1 MFKKAISLLLSL
13 MLIVTS
19 LSVTIIS
26 VSAADG
32 SVYKVAGSDELTGD
46 GPDWQPS
53 AELSPS
59 NVMTAKEDGTYEKV
73 YTDVQ
78 VGNSY
83 AIKVVE
89 NTADGNF
96 NWYGIDGGEDN
107 FIFNVTSVCDV
118 TVTFDPTTLSITV
131 TGDGVVIPEGFDVE
145 SIRTVGN
152 GDGNWLNGVAWDPK
166 ADENLMTEV
175 EPNVYEITYTD
186 LDEFY
191 NYQVK
196 FAANGSWQP
205 ANWGGTYEGSG
216 VESEAVFSNNPANI
230 VVEVPYELADV
241 TLRLDLT
248 NFDYASKSG
257 AKFTVTVTDKTGGEE
272 TTAATEATEET
283 TEATEE
289 TTVPTEPETTE
300 ATTAATEAPKGLT
313 VNATSNYF
321 PAFSTFVK
329 DGEEYVTVTYFL
341 DSAKDMLDCQWELKY
356 DPNVLQYDFAV
367 NMNEAGKDLN
377 LMPQVNNLIWNVIT
391 EDPEDFN
398 SPQVGRIKANCTD
411 LKLYDFANKGYT
423 PFVTATFK
431 VVGSG
436 ETTVDLYVEFLRV
449 SKIGANFKDD
459 PAQEE
464 ILVDFGEIKDTV
476 TKPNRLTV
484 PHVGLY
490 DPAATNPVETEPVT
504 EATTVATEPETTV
517 PATEPETTVPATEP
531 VGDAVYVVAGVSE
544 LCGATWDG
552 TPASGNVM
560 TDNGDGTFSIVFS
573 DVAPKNDLQLK
584 VVENI
589 GEAQK
594 WIGIGPKYDDNFTFN
609 VVEECDVT
617 VTYEPATKTI
627 TVTGTGVVI
636 PTELV
641 IESMRTVGNGDGNW
655 LNGVAW
661 DPADDANLMTEVADK
676 VYEITY
682 KDLETFENYQ
692 VKFAANGGWAN
703 SWGYG
708 KNDQSPVYP
717 GSGVEFDAVYNGGN
731 IVVEVPYE
739 LADVTLR
746 LDLTNFDF
754 VTKTGAKITITVTEK
769 TPATEPE
776 TTVPAT
782 EPETTVP
789 ATEPETTV
797 PATEPETTVPATEPE
812 TTAPATGLNIKA
824 TSNYFPG
831 TNRTLTEAD
840 GTDLVTVTYYFDCA
854 KQLLNTQWTLT
865 FDPAVLS
872 ALPENNV
879 AGFMPFATK
888 GAMYETPAEGVI
900 KGSASDLGLYDIK
913 DGQAFV
919 QVTFKALTFDGDT
932 VVDLYVEDLTV
943 AERNAEGKLDEE
955 KQETLVVNGV
965 KEPTDTPLGLDTFIT
980 PGPATPV
987 EPETTAPVEPETTVP
1002 ATEPVGDAV
1011 YVVAGVPDLCGN
1023 EWDPSPVTSSDNV
1036 MTDNGDGTFS
1046 KVYNNVAPKNDLQ
1059 LKVVE
1064 NIGEAQSWIGIGP
1077 KYEDNFTFNVVE
1089 ECDVTV
1095 TYEPATKTITVTGT
1109 GVVIP
1114 TELVIE
1120 SMRTVGNGDG
1130 NWLNGVAWDP
1140 ADDANLMTE
1149 VADKVYEITYKDLE
1163 TFENYQVK
1171 FAANGG
1177 WANSWGYGKNDQSPV
1192 YPGSGVEFDAVY
1204 NGGNIVVEVP
1214 YELADVTLRLDLT
1227 NFDFV
1232 TKQGAKITITVTD
1245 KTPATEPETT
1255 VPTEPETTVP
1265 TEPET
1270 TVPTEPET
1278 TAPATEAPTDAPST
1292 DATGATGATVNPG
1305 TADTPTGGTTSNG
1318 SAVQTGNA
1326 SMAVIILLVLV
1337 SACGVL
1343 YFTRKRVK

>member
-13 MLIVTS
+13 MLVVTT
-19 LSVTIIS
+19 LSVTIVS
-26 VSAADG
+26 VSAAD
-32 SVYKVAGSDELTGD
+32 SVYVVAGVPELCVNTWD
-46 GPDWQPS
+46 PS
-53 AELSPS
+53 PETSADNIME
-59 NVMTAKEDGTYEKV
+59 AQEDGTYVKV
-73 YTDVQ
+73 YTDVAVMDGYQ
-78 VGNSY
+78 FKIVG
-83 AIKVVE
+83 
-89 NTADGNF
+89 DGA
-96 NWYGIDGGEDN
+96 NWYGVDGGNDN
-107 FIFNVTSVCDV
+107 FTFNVKSVCDV
-118 TVTFDPTTLSITV
+118 TITFNPETLKITV
-131 TGDGVVIPEGFDVE
+131 TGDGVEVPTELVIE
-145 SIRTVGN
+145 SMRAVGN
-152 GDGNWLNGVAWDPK
+152 GDGNWLNGVAWDPA

-186 LDEFY
+186 LDAFD

-196 FAANGSWQP
+196 FAANGSWA
-205 ANWGGTYEGSG
+205 ANWGGEYAGSG
-216 VESEAVFSNNPANI
+216 VESEAIYNKADPQMAI
-230 VVEVPYELADV
+230 EVPYELADV

-248 NFDYASKSG
+248 NFDYASKTG

-272 TTAATEATEET
+272 TTVATEATEET

-300 ATTAATEAPKGLT
+300 ETTAATEAPKGLT

-367 NMNEAGKDLN
+367 NMNEAGDDLN
-377 LMPQVNNLIWNVIT
+377 LMPQVHNLIWNVIT

-398 SPQVGRIKANCTD
+398 SPQVGRIKANCTY
-411 LKLYDFANKGYT
+411 LKLYKFANKGYT

-449 SKIGANFKDD
+449 SKTGANFQDD

-544 LCGATWDG
+544 LCGTLWDPSPE
-552 TPASGNVM
+552 TSAENVM
-560 TDNGDGTFSIVFS
+560 TDNGDGTFSKVYS
-573 DVAPKNDLQLK
+573 AVAPMDSYQFK

-589 GEAQK
+589 GETAN
-594 WIGIGPKYDDNFTFN
+594 WVGIGPEYNDNFTFN

-641 IESMRTVGNGDGNW
+641 IESMRAVGNGDGNW

-661 DPADDANLMTEVADK
+661 DPAADENLMTEVSDK

-682 KDLETFENYQ
+682 TDLDAFDNYQ
-692 VKFAANGGWAN
+692 VKFAANGSWAAN
-703 SWGYG
+703 WGGTYE
-708 KNDQSPVYP
+708 
-717 GSGVEFDAVYNGGN
+717 GSGVVSEAIYNN
-731 IVVEVPYE
+731 PDPQMSIEVPYE

-746 LDLTNFDF
+746 LDLSNFDF
-754 VTKTGAKITITVTEK
+754 ATKTGATFTVTVTEK
-769 TPATEPE
+769 T
-776 TTVPAT
+776 
-782 EPETTVP
+782 P

-824 TSNYFPG
+824 TSNYFPEA
-831 TNRTLTEAD
+831 NYTLTEAD

-854 KQLLNTQWTLT
+854 KQLLNTQWTLR

-913 DGQAFV
+913 VGQAFV
-919 QVTFKALTFDGDT
+919 QVTFKALTFTGDT
-932 VVDLYVEDLTV
+932 VVDLFVEDLTV
-943 AERNAEGKLDEE
+943 SERNAEGKLDEE
-955 KQETLVVNGV
+955 KQETLVVNGQATQT
-965 KEPTDTPLGLDTFIT
+965 ETPVALDTVIT

-987 EPETTAPVEPETTVP
+987 
-1002 ATEPVGDAV
+1002 
-1011 YVVAGVPDLCGN
+1011 
-1023 EWDPSPVTSSDNV
+1023 
-1036 MTDNGDGTFS
+1036 
-1046 KVYNNVAPKNDLQ
+1046 
-1059 LKVVE
+1059 
-1064 NIGEAQSWIGIGP
+1064 
-1077 KYEDNFTFNVVE
+1077 
-1089 ECDVTV
+1089 
-1095 TYEPATKTITVTGT
+1095 
-1109 GVVIP
+1109 
-1114 TELVIE
+1114 
-1120 SMRTVGNGDG
+1120 
-1130 NWLNGVAWDP
+1130 
-1140 ADDANLMTE
+1140 
-1149 VADKVYEITYKDLE
+1149 
-1163 TFENYQVK
+1163 
-1171 FAANGG
+1171 
-1177 WANSWGYGKNDQSPV
+1177 
-1192 YPGSGVEFDAVY
+1192 
-1204 NGGNIVVEVP
+1204 
-1214 YELADVTLRLDLT
+1214 
-1227 NFDFV
+1227 
-1232 TKQGAKITITVTD
+1232 
-1245 KTPATEPETT
+1245 EPETT

-1270 TVPTEPET
+1270 TV
-1278 TAPATEAPTDAPST
+1278 PATEAPTDAPST

>member
-13 MLIVTS
+13 MLVVTT
-19 LSVTIIS
+19 LSVTIVS
-26 VSAADG
+26 VSAAD
-32 SVYKVAGSDELTGD
+32 SEYVVAGV
-46 GPDWQPS
+46 
-53 AELSPS
+53 AELCGSLWDGSGATSPD
-59 NVMTAKEDGTYEKV
+59 NIMEAKEDGTYEKV
-73 YTDVQ
+73 YTAVPVMNDYQ
-78 VGNSY
+78 FKIVG
-83 AIKVVE
+83 
-89 NTADGNF
+89 DGA
-96 NWYGIDGGEDN
+96 NWYGVDGGDDN
-107 FIFNVTSVCDV
+107 FTFNVKSVCDV
-118 TVTFDPTTLSITV
+118 TITFNPETLKITV
-131 TGDGVVIPEGFDVE
+131 TGEGVEVPTELVIE
-145 SIRTVGN
+145 SMRAVGN
-152 GDGNWLNGVAWDPK
+152 GDGNWLNGVSWKPEVD
-166 ADENLMTEV
+166 DNNMTEV
-175 EPNVYEITYTD
+175 SPKVYEITYTD
-186 LDEFY
+186 LDEFD

-196 FAANGSWQP
+196 FAANGSWA
-205 ANWGGTYEGSG
+205 ANWGGTFEGSG
-216 VESEAVFSNNPANI
+216 VESDAVFNSPDNI
-230 VVEVPYELADV
+230 TVEVPYELADV

-289 TTVPTEPETTE
+289 TTVATEPETTE

-367 NMNEAGKDLN
+367 NMNEAGNDLN
-377 LMPQVNNLIWNVIT
+377 LMPQVDNLIWNVIT

-411 LKLYDFANKGYT
+411 LKLYKFANKGYT

-464 ILVDFGEIKDTV
+464 ILVDFGDIKDTV

-484 PHVGLY
+484 PHAGLY

-517 PATEPETTVPATEP
+517 ATEPETTVPETEPETTAP
-531 VGDAVYVVAGVSE
+531 VGDPVYVVAGVSE
-544 LCGATWDG
+544 LCGTLWDPSPE
-552 TPASGNVM
+552 TSAENVM
-560 TDNGDGTFSIVFS
+560 TDNGDGTFSKVFNA
-573 DVAPKNDLQLK
+573 VAPMDSYQLK

-589 GEAQK
+589 GETAN
-594 WIGIGPKYDDNFTFN
+594 WIGIGPEYNDNFTFN

-641 IESMRTVGNGDGNW
+641 IESMRAVGNGDGNW
-655 LNGVAW
+655 LNGVSW
-661 DPADDANLMTEVADK
+661 KPEVDDNNMIEVSPK

-682 KDLETFENYQ
+682 TDLDAFDNYQ
-692 VKFAANGGWAN
+692 VKFVANGSWAANWGG
-703 SWGYG
+703 
-708 KNDQSPVYP
+708 VYA
-717 GSGVEFDAVYNGGN
+717 GSGVETPAEFNSNDN
-731 IVVEVPYE
+731 ITVEVPYE

-746 LDLTNFDF
+746 LDLTNFDYAS
-754 VTKTGAKITITVTEK
+754 KTGAVFTVTVTEK

-789 ATEPETTV
+789 E
-797 PATEPETTVPATEPE
+797 TEPE

-824 TSNYFPG
+824 TSNYFPEA
-831 TNRTLTEAD
+831 NYTLTEAD

-913 DGQAFV
+913 VGQAFV
-919 QVTFKALTFDGDT
+919 QVTFKALTFTGDT
-932 VVDLYVEDLTV
+932 VVNLFVEDLTV
-943 AERNAEGKLDEE
+943 SERNAEGKLDEE
-955 KQETLVVNGV
+955 KQETLVENGV
-965 KEPTDTPLGLDTFIT
+965 IAQTETPVALDTVIT

-987 EPETTAPVEPETTVP
+987 EPETTVPATEPETTVP
-1002 ATEPVGDAV
+1002 ATEPETTA
-1011 YVVAGVPDLCGN
+1011 
-1023 EWDPSPVTSSDNV
+1023 PV
-1036 MTDNGDGTFS
+1036 
-1046 KVYNNVAPKNDLQ
+1046 
-1059 LKVVE
+1059 
-1064 NIGEAQSWIGIGP
+1064 
-1077 KYEDNFTFNVVE
+1077 
-1089 ECDVTV
+1089 
-1095 TYEPATKTITVTGT
+1095 
-1109 GVVIP
+1109 
-1114 TELVIE
+1114 
-1120 SMRTVGNGDG
+1120 
-1130 NWLNGVAWDP
+1130 
-1140 ADDANLMTE
+1140 
-1149 VADKVYEITYKDLE
+1149 
-1163 TFENYQVK
+1163 
-1171 FAANGG
+1171 
-1177 WANSWGYGKNDQSPV
+1177 
-1192 YPGSGVEFDAVY
+1192 
-1204 NGGNIVVEVP
+1204 
-1214 YELADVTLRLDLT
+1214 
-1227 NFDFV
+1227 
-1232 TKQGAKITITVTD
+1232 
-1245 KTPATEPETT
+1245 EPETT
-1255 VPTEPETTVP
+1255 APV
-1265 TEPET
+1265 
-1270 TVPTEPET
+1270 EPET

>member
-152 GDGNWLNGVAWDPK
+152 GDGNWLNGVFWDP
-166 ADENLMTEV
+166 ASDENLMTEV

-186 LDEFY
+186 LEEFD
-191 NYQVK
+191 NYEVK

-230 VVEVPYELADV
+230 TVEVPYELADV

-289 TTVPTEPETTE
+289 TTVATEPETTE

-367 NMNEAGKDLN
+367 NMNEAGNDLN
-377 LMPQVNNLIWNVIT
+377 LMPQVDNLIWNVIT

-411 LKLYDFANKGYT
+411 LKLYKFANKGYT

-464 ILVDFGEIKDTV
+464 ILVDFGDIKDTV

-484 PHVGLY
+484 PHAGLY

-517 PATEPETTVPATEP
+517 ATEPETTVPETEPETTAP
-531 VGDAVYVVAGVSE
+531 VGDPVYVVAGVSE
-544 LCGATWDG
+544 LCGTLWDPSPE
-552 TPASGNVM
+552 TSAENVM
-560 TDNGDGTFSIVFS
+560 TDNGDGTFSKVYN
-573 DVAPKNDLQLK
+573 DVAPADSLQIK

-589 GEAQK
+589 GETAN
-594 WIGIGPKYDDNFTFN
+594 WIGIGPEYNDNFTFN

-641 IESMRTVGNGDGNW
+641 IESMRAVGNGDGNW
-655 LNGVAW
+655 LNGVSW
-661 DPADDANLMTEVADK
+661 KPEVDDNNMIEVSPK

-682 KDLETFENYQ
+682 TDLDAFDNYQ
-692 VKFAANGGWAN
+692 VKFVANGSWAANWGG
-703 SWGYG
+703 
-708 KNDQSPVYP
+708 VYA
-717 GSGVEFDAVYNGGN
+717 GSGVETPAEFNSNDN
-731 IVVEVPYE
+731 ITVEVPYE

-746 LDLTNFDF
+746 LDLTNFDYAS
-754 VTKTGAKITITVTEK
+754 KTGAVFTVTVTEK

-824 TSNYFPG
+824 TSNYFPEA
-831 TNRTLTEAD
+831 NYTLTEAD

-888 GAMYETPAEGVI
+888 GEMYETPAEGVI

-913 DGQAFV
+913 VGQAFV
-919 QVTFKALTFDGDT
+919 QVTFKALTFTGDT
-932 VVDLYVEDLTV
+932 VVNLFVEDLTV
-943 AERNAEGKLDEE
+943 SERNAEGKLDEE
-955 KQETLVVNGV
+955 KQETLVENGV
-965 KEPTDTPLGLDTFIT
+965 IAQTETPVALDTVIT

-987 EPETTAPVEPETTVP
+987 EPETTVPATEPETTVP
-1002 ATEPVGDAV
+1002 ATEPETTA
-1011 YVVAGVPDLCGN
+1011 
-1023 EWDPSPVTSSDNV
+1023 PV
-1036 MTDNGDGTFS
+1036 
-1046 KVYNNVAPKNDLQ
+1046 
-1059 LKVVE
+1059 
-1064 NIGEAQSWIGIGP
+1064 
-1077 KYEDNFTFNVVE
+1077 
-1089 ECDVTV
+1089 
-1095 TYEPATKTITVTGT
+1095 
-1109 GVVIP
+1109 
-1114 TELVIE
+1114 
-1120 SMRTVGNGDG
+1120 
-1130 NWLNGVAWDP
+1130 
-1140 ADDANLMTE
+1140 
-1149 VADKVYEITYKDLE
+1149 
-1163 TFENYQVK
+1163 
-1171 FAANGG
+1171 
-1177 WANSWGYGKNDQSPV
+1177 
-1192 YPGSGVEFDAVY
+1192 
-1204 NGGNIVVEVP
+1204 
-1214 YELADVTLRLDLT
+1214 
-1227 NFDFV
+1227 
-1232 TKQGAKITITVTD
+1232 
-1245 KTPATEPETT
+1245 EPETT
-1255 VPTEPETTVP
+1255 APV
-1265 TEPET
+1265 
-1270 TVPTEPET
+1270 EPET

>member
-32 SVYKVAGSDELTGD
+32 SVYKVAGVDALTGD

-118 TVTFDPTTLSITV
+118 TVNFDPATLKITV
-131 TGDGVVIPEGFDVE
+131 TGEGVEVPTGFEVE
-145 SIRTVGN
+145 SVRAVGN
-152 GDGNWLNGVAWDPK
+152 GDGNWLNGVAWDPA
-166 ADENLMTEV
+166 ADDNLMTEV

-186 LDEFY
+186 LDEFE

-230 VVEVPYELADV
+230 TVEVPYELADV

-248 NFDYASKSG
+248 NFDYATKSG

-272 TTAATEATEET
+272 TTAPTEATEET

-289 TTVPTEPETTE
+289 TTVATEPETTE
-300 ATTAATEAPKGLT
+300 ATTAATEASKGLT

-329 DGEEYVTVTYFL
+329 EGEEYVTVTYFI
-341 DSAKDMLDCQWELKY
+341 DSSKDMLNCEWELDY
-356 DPNVLQYDFAV
+356 NPDFLQFDNAV
-367 NMNEAGKDLN
+367 NVNEAGDGLN
-377 LMPQVNNLIWNVIT
+377 LMPQVDDLVFNIIT
-391 EDPEDFN
+391 KDDG
-398 SPQVGRIKANCTD
+398 SQAGRIKANCTK
-411 LKLYDFANKGYT
+411 LKLYKFANKGYV

-436 ETTVDLYVEFLRV
+436 ETTVDLRLNILTISKLGSNFLT
-449 SKIGANFKDD
+449 D
-459 PAQEE
+459 PAEEE
-464 ILVDFGEIKDTV
+464 IVVDFGEIKDTP

-484 PHVGLY
+484 PHAGLY

-517 PATEPETTVPATEP
+517 PATEPVTTEPATEPETTAP

-544 LCGATWDG
+544 LCGTLWDPSPV
-552 TPASGNVM
+552 TSAENVM
-560 TDNGDGTFSIVFS
+560 TDNGDGTFSKVYSAVGVMDGYQF
-573 DVAPKNDLQLK
+573 K

-589 GEAQK
+589 GETAN
-594 WIGIGPKYDDNFTFN
+594 WIGIGPEYKDNFTFN

-636 PTELV
+636 PTELK
-641 IESMRTVGNGDGNW
+641 IDSMRTVGNGDGKW

-661 DPADDANLMTEVADK
+661 EPSADENLMTEVSDK

-682 KDLETFENYQ
+682 TDLEEFENYQ
-692 VKFAANGGWAN
+692 VKFAANGSWTD

-708 KNDQSPVYP
+708 ENGQSPVYP

-731 IVVEVPYE
+731 IVVEVPYQ

-746 LDLTNFDF
+746 LDLTNFDYA
-754 VTKTGAKITITVTEK
+754 TKTGAKITVTVTEK
-769 TPATEPE
+769 TPSTVPETTVPATEPETTVPATEPETTVPATEPETTVPETTVVTEPETTVPATGLNITATSNYFPEKKYTLTEADGTDLVTVTYYFDCAKQLLNTQWTLKYDPAVLSALPENNVAGFMPFATEGAMYETPAEGVIKGSASNVALYDIKDGQAFVQVTFKALTFNADTVVDLFVEDLSVSELNPETGKEDETKEESLVVNGQAVQTETPVTVDTVITPGPAPVVPE

-812 TTAPATGLNIKA
+812 TT
-824 TSNYFPG
+824 
-831 TNRTLTEAD
+831 
-840 GTDLVTVTYYFDCA
+840 V
-854 KQLLNTQWTLT
+854 
-865 FDPAVLS
+865 
-872 ALPENNV
+872 
-879 AGFMPFATK
+879 
-888 GAMYETPAEGVI
+888 
-900 KGSASDLGLYDIK
+900 
-913 DGQAFV
+913 
-919 QVTFKALTFDGDT
+919 
-932 VVDLYVEDLTV
+932 
-943 AERNAEGKLDEE
+943 
-955 KQETLVVNGV
+955 
-965 KEPTDTPLGLDTFIT
+965 
-980 PGPATPV
+980 
-987 EPETTAPVEPETTVP
+987 PETTVP
-1002 ATEPVGDAV
+1002 
-1011 YVVAGVPDLCGN
+1011 
-1023 EWDPSPVTSSDNV
+1023 
-1036 MTDNGDGTFS
+1036 
-1046 KVYNNVAPKNDLQ
+1046 
-1059 LKVVE
+1059 
-1064 NIGEAQSWIGIGP
+1064 
-1077 KYEDNFTFNVVE
+1077 
-1089 ECDVTV
+1089 
-1095 TYEPATKTITVTGT
+1095 
-1109 GVVIP
+1109 
-1114 TELVIE
+1114 
-1120 SMRTVGNGDG
+1120 
-1130 NWLNGVAWDP
+1130 
-1140 ADDANLMTE
+1140 
-1149 VADKVYEITYKDLE
+1149 
-1163 TFENYQVK
+1163 
-1171 FAANGG
+1171 
-1177 WANSWGYGKNDQSPV
+1177 
-1192 YPGSGVEFDAVY
+1192 
-1204 NGGNIVVEVP
+1204 
-1214 YELADVTLRLDLT
+1214 
-1227 NFDFV
+1227 
-1232 TKQGAKITITVTD
+1232 
-1245 KTPATEPETT
+1245 ETT
-1255 VPTEPETTVP
+1255 V
-1265 TEPET
+1265 
-1270 TVPTEPET
+1270 
-1278 TAPATEAPTDAPST
+1278 APAT

>member
-152 GDGNWLNGVAWDPK
+152 GDGNWLNGVFWDP
-166 ADENLMTEV
+166 ASDENLMTEV

-186 LDEFY
+186 LEEFD
-191 NYQVK
+191 NYEVK

-230 VVEVPYELADV
+230 TVEVPYELADV

-272 TTAATEATEET
+272 TTAATEATE
-283 TEATEE
+283 ATEE
-289 TTVPTEPETTE
+289 TTVATEPETTE
-300 ATTAATEAPKGLT
+300 ETTAATEAPKGLT

-367 NMNEAGKDLN
+367 NMNEAGNDLN
-377 LMPQVNNLIWNVIT
+377 LMPQVDNLIWNVIT

-411 LKLYDFANKGYT
+411 LKLYKFANKGYT

-464 ILVDFGEIKDTV
+464 ILVDFGDIKDTV

-484 PHVGLY
+484 PHAGLY

-504 EATTVATEPETTV
+504 EATTVATEPETTVATEPETTV

-531 VGDAVYVVAGVSE
+531 VGDAVYVVAGVPA
-544 LCGATWDG
+544 LCGNEWDPSPE
-552 TPASGNVM
+552 TSAENVM
-560 TDNGDGTFSIVFS
+560 TDNGDGTFSKVFN
-573 DVAPKNDLQLK
+573 DVAPADSLQLK

-589 GEAQK
+589 GEAQT
-594 WIGIGPKYDDNFTFN
+594 WVGIGPKYEDNFTFN

-627 TVTGTGVVI
+627 TVTGKGVVI
-636 PTELV
+636 PTDLIV
-641 IESMRTVGNGDGNW
+641 ESMRAVGNGSGNW

-661 DPADDANLMTEVADK
+661 NVAADENLMTEVSDK

-682 KDLETFENYQ
+682 TDIVEFENYE
-692 VKFAANGGWAN
+692 VKFVANGDKTEWAANWGG
-703 SWGYG
+703 
-708 KNDQSPVYP
+708 VYA
-717 GSGVEFDAVYNGGN
+717 GSGVETPAEFNSNDN
-731 IVVEVPYE
+731 ITVEVPYE

-746 LDLTNFDF
+746 LDLTNFDYAS
-754 VTKTGAKITITVTEK
+754 KTGAVFTVTVTEK

-824 TSNYFPG
+824 TSNYFPEA
-831 TNRTLTEAD
+831 NYTLTEAD

-913 DGQAFV
+913 VGQAFV
-919 QVTFKALTFDGDT
+919 QVTFKALTFTGDT
-932 VVDLYVEDLTV
+932 VVDLFVEDLTV
-943 AERNAEGKLDEE
+943 SERNAEGKLDEE
-955 KQETLVVNGV
+955 KQETLVVNGQATQT
-965 KEPTDTPLGLDTFIT
+965 ETPVALDTVIT
-980 PGPATPV
+980 PGPAAPV
-987 EPETTAPVEPETTVP
+987 EPETTAPV
-1002 ATEPVGDAV
+1002 
-1011 YVVAGVPDLCGN
+1011 
-1023 EWDPSPVTSSDNV
+1023 
-1036 MTDNGDGTFS
+1036 
-1046 KVYNNVAPKNDLQ
+1046 
-1059 LKVVE
+1059 
-1064 NIGEAQSWIGIGP
+1064 
-1077 KYEDNFTFNVVE
+1077 
-1089 ECDVTV
+1089 
-1095 TYEPATKTITVTGT
+1095 
-1109 GVVIP
+1109 
-1114 TELVIE
+1114 
-1120 SMRTVGNGDG
+1120 
-1130 NWLNGVAWDP
+1130 
-1140 ADDANLMTE
+1140 
-1149 VADKVYEITYKDLE
+1149 
-1163 TFENYQVK
+1163 
-1171 FAANGG
+1171 
-1177 WANSWGYGKNDQSPV
+1177 
-1192 YPGSGVEFDAVY
+1192 
-1204 NGGNIVVEVP
+1204 
-1214 YELADVTLRLDLT
+1214 
-1227 NFDFV
+1227 
-1232 TKQGAKITITVTD
+1232 
-1245 KTPATEPETT
+1245 EPETT